1 MATAADKQDDHAD
14 NPFPTGASITMMSR
28 QPSGIWP
35 REYSPDDRIACLAVF
50 DTNVPESFL
59 TAERESF
66 AAFLDELPGPYFV
79 LADEAGDVV
88 ACGGYAISTGTATAD
103 LCWGMVTRDRQG
115 TGLGRLLVEIRLERI
130 GADSSATDAA
140 LKTSQHTRA
149 FYERLGFTTTRVV
162 RDGIA
167 PGMDTCEMHRP
178 IVRDEQVGTGTAFR
192 RP

>member
-1 MATAADKQDDHAD
+1 LSGQA
-14 NPFPTGASITMMSR
+14 
-28 QPSGIWP
+28 SGIRV
-35 REYSPDDRIACLAVF
+35 REYSPDDRRACLAVF

-59 TAERESF
+59 PAERTLF
-66 AAFLDELPGPYFV
+66 AAFLDERPGPYFV

-115 TGLGRLLVEIRLERI
+115 TGLGRLLVEVRLARI
-130 GADSSATDAA
+130 GADSRATDAA

-149 FYERLGFTTTRVV
+149 FYEQLGFTTTCVV
-162 RDGIA
+162 RNGIA

-178 IVRDEQVGTGTAFR
+178 IVRDEQPGTGIAFWPR
-192 RP
+192 G